1 MIGKAV
7 IIGIVFV
14 AIFLVVIV
22 PNTHIPIG
30 LGPIYDIPSTVTNQ
44 INDKVEEHNDE
55 VDRKEFLNSLKKQ
68 NLSNLDLSEKNIE
81 GHDFSGKNLSDTN
94 FEYANLEG
102 SDFRGANL
110 SDTNFESANLE
121 GSDFRGANLSD
132 TNFES
137 ANLRGSDFSNTD
149 IRKVESF
156 RNTKMSLINFQGSN
170 FSGMTIFDRC
180 GGCDFSNANMRN
192 IGISG
197 GKIIGSDF
205 SNTNLSGAK
214 LSYVYIHEGDFS
226 NTNLK
231 NSILTDVLF
240 NTDISDIDLSG
251 AKLLGISL
259 HDSNKMQNS
268 IRDSKVMQSLS
279 CDIKWKM
286 NTGKTPIGQLHF
298 PIFGTC

>member
-81 GHDFSGKNLSDTN
+81 GYDFSGENLSDTN
-94 FEYANLEG
+94 FEY
-102 SDFRGANL
+102 
-110 SDTNFESANLE
+110 ANLE

>member
-81 GHDFSGKNLSDTN
+81 GYDFSGKNLSDTN
-94 FEYANLEG
+94 FEY
-102 SDFRGANL
+102 
-110 SDTNFESANLE
+110 ANLE

-180 GGCDFSNANMRN
+180 GGCDFSNANMQN

>member
-14 AIFLVVIV
+14 AIFLIVIV

-81 GHDFSGKNLSDTN
+81 GYDFSGKNLSDTN
-94 FEYANLEG
+94 FEY
-102 SDFRGANL
+102 
-110 SDTNFESANLE
+110 ANLE

-180 GGCDFSNANMRN
+180 GGCDFSNANMQN

>member
-1 MIGKAV
+1 LIGKAV

-14 AIFLVVIV
+14 AIFLIVIV

-81 GHDFSGKNLSDTN
+81 GYDFSGKNLSDTN
-94 FEYANLEG
+94 FEY
-102 SDFRGANL
+102 
-110 SDTNFESANLE
+110 ANLE

-180 GGCDFSNANMRN
+180 GGCDFSNANMQN